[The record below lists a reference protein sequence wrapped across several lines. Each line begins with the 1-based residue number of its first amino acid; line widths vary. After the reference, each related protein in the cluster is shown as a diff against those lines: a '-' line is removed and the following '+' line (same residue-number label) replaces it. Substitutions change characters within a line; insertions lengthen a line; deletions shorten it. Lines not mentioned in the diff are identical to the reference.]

1 MYTHTHT
8 HTQSQFLFFVV
19 VVFYKVALNTELAS
33 AKFLLLE
40 KYRVGG
46 HNTEQSRARV
56 DNLSSDNAVQT

>member
-1 MYTHTHT
+1 M
-8 HTQSQFLFFVV
+8 FFVV